1 LGLEAALRSSRLI
14 ETSFYVFAVLTTM
27 GGIFGSSASLVPSV
41 CVRPGLNMTGSSTTN
56 SMLLTFYS
64 GAIFFLKCLCGFV
77 TLNGCFWVKVSYD
90 KGRDRSSS
98 RVMDMRDT
106 SFLLCYLIF
115 SLRLEA
121 MLSSIVVISSRILCM
136 SNVGCFYG
144 LSTPPLSMLPIALDG
159 RYLVLWTTLTFFW
172 LFSTALS
179 YCRCF
184 TISC

>member
-1 LGLEAALRSSRLI
+1 
-14 ETSFYVFAVLTTM
+14 M

-64 GAIFFLKCLCGFV
+64 GAMFFLKCLCGFV

-90 KGRDRSSS
+90 KGRDGSSS
-98 RVMDMRDT
+98 RVMDMRDA

-121 MLSSIVVISSRILCM
+121 MLSSIVVISSRMLCM

-144 LSTPPLSMLPIALDG
+144 LSALPLSMLPIALEG
-159 RYLVLWTTLTFFW
+159 RFCACLGWLGWTLTFLW

>member
-1 LGLEAALRSSRLI
+1 
-14 ETSFYVFAVLTTM
+14 
-27 GGIFGSSASLVPSV
+27 
-41 CVRPGLNMTGSSTTN
+41 
-56 SMLLTFYS
+56 
-64 GAIFFLKCLCGFV
+64 
-77 TLNGCFWVKVSYD
+77 
-90 KGRDRSSS
+90 
-98 RVMDMRDT
+98 MRDA

-144 LSTPPLSMLPIALDG
+144 LSTPPLSMLPIALEG
-159 RYLVLWTTLTFFW
+159 RYFVLWWTTFTFLW